1 MEKLKQKMDKEKAEK
16 EAQEKREQKLKDKAR
31 EAVLAHAE
39 ELKNMPTLRE
49 QQDSRNQERNK
60 GPTSPRLVPTE
71 MKPYDEK
78 AI

>member
-1 MEKLKQKMDKEKAEK
+1 M
-16 EAQEKREQKLKDKAR
+16 KAR

-49 QQDSRNQERNK
+49 QQDSRNQARNK
-60 GPTSPRLVPTE
+60 EGVTSPRLVPTE

-78 AI
+78 AIQNFIDRNVQNK